1 MPVTSADSL
10 IKRWPSAEVVLSA
23 VRAWAREAA
32 EQRPDLIALG
42 YCGSYAR
49 GAAGFGSDLDLIAV
63 VGTDNRPAMERSL
76 DWPTEA
82 LPVPADLLVYTLSE
96 WKQLQAEGGRFGTTL
111 RAEARW
117 LVGREALPRLSGT
130 QQGPPTAPPSVAGEA
145 ARRSGKTTTS

>member
-1 MPVTSADSL
+1 MPVTSADSS

-23 VRAWAREAA
+23 ASAWAKAAA

-42 YCGSYAR
+42 YFGSYAR
-49 GAAGFGSDLDLIAV
+49 GAAGFGSDLDLIAI

-82 LPVPADLLVYTLSE
+82 LPVPADLLVYTVGE
-96 WKQLQAEGGRFGTTL
+96 WKRLEAEGGRFGRTL

-117 LVGREALPRLSGT
+117 LVGREALPCHSDT
-130 QQGPPTAPPSVAGEA
+130 QQGPPVALPSAAGEA
-145 ARRSGKTTTS
+145 AR